1 MLLSQ
6 VKGTQDDLT
15 LGAPQILLR
24 HPSDETV
31 LAVASADDAW
41 TWVEG
46 LRRAFERIRLK
57 RCTL

>member
-15 LGAPQILLR
+15 LGAPQFLLR

-41 TWVEG
+41 TWV
-46 LRRAFERIRLK
+46 RRAFERIRLK
-57 RCTL
+57 RCTLQ